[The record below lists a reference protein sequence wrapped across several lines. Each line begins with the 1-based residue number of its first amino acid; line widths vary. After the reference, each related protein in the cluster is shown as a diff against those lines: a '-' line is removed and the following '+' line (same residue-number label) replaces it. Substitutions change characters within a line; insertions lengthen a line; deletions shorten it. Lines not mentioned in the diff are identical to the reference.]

1 MNKGELIKAMSE
13 KANLPK
19 KSTESTLN
27 AFIEVVSEEL
37 KKGEKIQ
44 LVGFGNFEAK
54 KRAARTG
61 RDPQTGNSVKIP
73 ARISPVFKAGK
84 ALKELV
90 NR

>member
-1 MNKGELIKAMSE
+1 MNIGELVKAMSE

-19 KSTESTLN
+19 KTTETTLN
-27 AFIEVVSEEL
+27 AFLEVVSDEL

-54 KRAARTG
+54 KRAERTG
-61 RDPQTGNSVKIP
+61 RDPQTGNSIKIP

-90 NR
+90 NK

>member
-1 MNKGELIKAMSE
+1 MNKGELVKAMSE

-19 KSTESTLN
+19 KSTETTLN

-37 KKGEKIQ
+37 KKGEKVQ

-61 RDPQTGNSVKIP
+61 RDPQTGNSVEIP
-73 ARISPVFKAGK
+73 ARMSPVFKAGK

-90 NR
+90 NK

>member
-1 MNKGELIKAMSE
+1 MNKGELVKAMSE

-19 KSTESTLN
+19 KSTETTLN

-37 KKGEKIQ
+37 KKGEKVQ

-73 ARISPVFKAGK
+73 ARMSPIFKAGK

-90 NR
+90 NK

>member
-1 MNKGELIKAMSE
+1 MNKGELVKAMSE

-19 KSTESTLN
+19 KSTEITLN

-37 KKGEKIQ
+37 KKGEKVQ

-61 RDPQTGNSVKIP
+61 RDPQTGNSVEIP
-73 ARISPVFKAGK
+73 ARMSPVFKAGK

-90 NR
+90 NK